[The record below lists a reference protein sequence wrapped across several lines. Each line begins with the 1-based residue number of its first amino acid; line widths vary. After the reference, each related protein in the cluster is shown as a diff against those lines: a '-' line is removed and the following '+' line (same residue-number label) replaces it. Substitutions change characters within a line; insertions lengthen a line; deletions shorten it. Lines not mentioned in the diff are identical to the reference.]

1 MAADAPSSR
10 FTLYD
15 LKGPADR
22 MSEMRRVPFL
32 VLEALRLVGRAGA
45 RSLVLVTAL
54 QLVSAVLIAAQLL
67 VGRHVLQQLMAL
79 GPGGGSAESLVP
91 GLALLVGATVLLGA
105 VEALA
110 THQQRYLAEIVGN
123 HTYERII
130 DVAGSVD
137 LASFEDPDFYD
148 QLMRARTAAISKPI
162 GVVSSVTM
170 ILMSLLTSLGI
181 GIALMTMHWSLLPL
195 VVAASGPVLIATLYN
210 SRQAYDFEYQWTPQ
224 GRERLYLL
232 ELLVGKDP
240 AKEVRVFG
248 ASSFLRRRFDA
259 LTRER
264 VSRLRD
270 FLRQRL
276 KVALIGTT
284 GGAVGAVIALGA
296 LVWLVVAGHI
306 DVATAVTAGVA
317 MQLLISR
324 FAAMTRGVG
333 NLVEAGMFLDD
344 YHAFLAREPA
354 PHTSRAAGE
363 VADVSPP
370 PRRFEGIRV
379 EGVSFTYPKT
389 EALVLDDVSLEVGP
403 GEVVALVG
411 ENGSGKTTLVKLICQ
426 LYRPQ
431 AGRILWNGVDAS
443 EMDPD
448 ILRSDFTVIF
458 QDFIQYHLS
467 ARENIALGRVERAGN
482 PEEIS
487 DAARQAS
494 AHDFITRLPQ
504 GYETRLGRQFYGG
517 HELSV
522 GQWQRLALARAFF
535 RGGNFLVL
543 DEPTAALD
551 PRAEY
556 ELFSQMRR
564 LTEGRSVLLVSHRF
578 SSVRNAHRIYVLQA
592 GRVIESGTHVELMAE
607 GGTYAELFTLQ
618 AAAYLGEE
626 AERSP
631 DPSHEGRPDPSLQL

>member
-1 MAADAPSSR
+1 MASDPPSSR
-10 FTLYD
+10 FTIYD
-15 LKGPADR
+15 LKGTGDR
-22 MSEMRRVPFL
+22 GSQIGRIPSL
-32 VLEALRLVGRAGA
+32 VWEALRLAWRAGP
-45 RSLVLVTAL
+45 RPLILVTAL
-54 QLVSAVLIAAQLL
+54 QFVSAGLIALQLL
-67 VGRHVLQQLMAL
+67 VGRHVLDQLMAL
-79 GPGGGSAESLVP
+79 GRQAAVESLVP

-110 THQQRYLAEIVGN
+110 AHQQRFLTEMVGN
-123 HTYERII
+123 HTFERII

-148 QLMRARTAAISKPI
+148 QLMRARTSAISSPI
-162 GVVSSVTM
+162 GVVGSINV
-170 ILMSLLTSLGI
+170 LFMSLLTSIGI

-195 VVAASGPVLIATLYN
+195 VAVAAVPVLIATLYN
-210 SRQAYDFEYQWTPQ
+210 SRKAYDFEYQWTPR

-248 ASSFLRRRFDA
+248 AMSFLRSRFDA
-259 LTRER
+259 LTQER

-276 KVALIGTT
+276 KVALTGTI
-284 GGAVGAVIALGA
+284 GGALGAAIALGT
-296 LVWLVVAGHI
+296 LVWLVVTSRI

-317 MQLLISR
+317 IQLLISR
-324 FAAMTRGVG
+324 FAAMTRGLG

-344 YHAFLAREPA
+344 YRAFL
-354 PHTSRAAGE
+354 SQE
-363 VADVSPP
+363 VAPTVTRSADHAARPP
-370 PRRFEGIRV
+370 KVPRRFEGLKV

-389 EALVLDDVSLEVGP
+389 EALVLDDISLEVNP

-443 EMDPD
+443 QLDPEVF
-448 ILRSDFTVIF
+448 RKDFTVIF
-458 QDFIQYHLS
+458 QDFIKYHLTVS
-467 ARENIALGRVERAGN
+467 ENIVMGRVDRAHGV
-482 PEEIS
+482 EEVS
-487 DAARQAS
+487 EAARHAS
-494 AHDFITRLPQ
+494 AHDFIARLPH

-535 RGGNFLVL
+535 RGGSFLVL

-556 ELFSQMRR
+556 ELFSQMRA

-578 SSVRNAHRIYVLQA
+578 SSVRSANRIYVLQA
-592 GRVIESGTHVELMAE
+592 GRVIESGSHAQLMAL

-626 AERSP
+626 EQGPSRPSP
-631 DPSHEGRPDPSLQL
+631 DDLRNAPLPL

>member
-1 MAADAPSSR
+1 M

-15 LKGPADR
+15 LKAPADR
-22 MSEMRRVPFL
+22 LKQLRRIPSMVA
-32 VLEALRLVGRAGA
+32 EALRLAWRAG
-45 RSLVLVTAL
+45 RRQLVLVTAL
-54 QLVSAVLIAAQLL
+54 QFVSAGIIAVQLL
-67 VGRHVLQQLMAL
+67 VGRQVLEQLMAV
-79 GPGGGSAESLVP
+79 GQGTSDSGSLVP
-91 GLALLVGATVLLGA
+91 GLALLIGATVLLGA

-110 THQQRYLAEIVGN
+110 THQQRFLTELVGN

-130 DVAGSVD
+130 DVARSVD

-148 QLMRARTAAISKPI
+148 QLLRARTSAISRPI
-162 GVVSSVTM
+162 GVVNSITVM
-170 ILMSLLTSLGI
+170 IMSLLTSLGI
-181 GIALMTMHWSLLPL
+181 GIALLTMHWSLLPL
-195 VVAASGPVLIATLYN
+195 VAVAAVPVLIATLYN
-210 SRQAYDFEYQWTPQ
+210 SRQAYDFEYQWTPR

-259 LTRER
+259 LTQER

-276 KVALIGTT
+276 KVALTGTM
-284 GGAVGAVIALGA
+284 GGAVGAAVALGV
-296 LVWLVVAGHI
+296 LVWLVVTARI
-306 DVATAVTAGVA
+306 DVATAMTAGVA

-324 FAAMTRGVG
+324 FAAMTRGLG
-333 NLVEAGMFLDD
+333 SLVEAGMFLDD
-344 YHAFLAREPA
+344 YRSFLSREVVP
-354 PHTSRAAGE
+354 PDSEAADG
-363 VADVSPP
+363 ADRPKQV
-370 PRRFEGIRV
+370 PRRFEGLEV
-379 EGVSFTYPKT
+379 EGVSFAYPNT

-431 AGRILWNGVDAS
+431 TGRILWNGVDAS
-443 EMDPD
+443 ELDPEV
-448 ILRSDFTVIF
+448 LRSDFTVIF
-458 QDFIQYHLS
+458 QDFIHYHLTAS
-467 ARENIALGRVERAGN
+467 ENILMGRVDRPHG

-487 DAARQAS
+487 EAARHAS
-494 AHDFITRLPQ
+494 AHEFITRLPQ
-504 GYETRLGRQFYGG
+504 AYDTRLGRQFYGG

-556 ELFSQMRR
+556 ELFSQMRA

-578 SSVRNAHRIYVLQA
+578 SSVRSANRIYVLQS
-592 GRVIESGTHVELMAE
+592 GRIIESGSHEELMAL
-607 GGTYAELFTLQ
+607 GGTYAELFTMQ
-618 AAAYLGEE
+618 AAAYLGETSLV
-626 AERSP
+626 SP
-631 DPSHEGRPDPSLQL
+631 RPSTLPL